1 MSDKASFPDVVIHET
16 ACIDVPCRIGRGT
29 RIWHFSHIMAGAEI
43 GENCNIGQNAFIAG
57 SVRLGHNVKIQNNV
71 SIYDGCTLEDD
82 VFCGPST
89 VFTNIKTP
97 RSHIVRKG
105 QYVHTHVERRAT
117 LGANCT
123 IICGHRIGHHALI
136 GAGAVVTKDVVP
148 YALMV
153 GNPARRTGWV
163 GHAGLPLKPVNDDP
177 KLFVCPETGERFREL
192 SATVLEPLAG
202 SHGNDQAPVPVLDL
216 QAQHSGIASAIRAAI
231 DRVVASQQFI
241 MGPEVAAFENEVAT
255 YAGAAHAIGCASGS
269 DALLLALLV
278 LDLKQ
283 GDEVVTAPYTFFAT
297 VGAISRLGLKPVFC
311 DIDPATFNL
320 DPAQLAKRCTP
331 RTRVVMPVHLF
342 GQSANMAP
350 ILDFCRDRGIWVIED
365 AAQALSCRYG
375 SKMAGTLGDLGC
387 YSFFPSKNLGAYG
400 DAGMVVTNNDQW
412 AERLRMLRTHG
423 TKKKY
428 FHDLVGLNSRLDAL
442 QAAILRVKLPY
453 LDRWSAARRER
464 ADLYRRLF
472 REAGLVPDHEVAGP
486 EEIRAQQ
493 ADGSRHLPSSSGGG
507 AGGKGER
514 SGSEP
519 VPIGSVRL
527 PPEAAYGYHVY
538 NQFAIR
544 LSAAQRDGVR
554 EFLKTRKIATEIYY
568 PLSMHLQRCFQ
579 SLNHAK
585 GDFPNSE
592 LATQENLALPMFPE
606 LSAEQQARVV
616 QAIHDKLKS

>member
-1 MSDKASFPDVVIHET
+1 MS
-16 ACIDVPCRIGRGT
+16 
-29 RIWHFSHIMAGAEI
+29 GAEI
-43 GENCNIGQNAFIAG
+43 GENCNIGQNSFIAG
-57 SVRLGHNVKIQNNV
+57 TVRLGHNVKIQNNV

-105 QYVHTHVERRAT
+105 QYVRTHVERRAT

-123 IICGHRIGHHALI
+123 IICGNRIGHHALI

-163 GHAGLPLKPVNDDP
+163 GHAGLPLKPVNGDAR
-177 KLFVCPETGERFREL
+177 LFVCPETGERFREL
-192 SATVLEPLAG
+192 SSMILEPLAA
-202 SHGNDQAPVPVLDL
+202 SDCKDQAPIPVLDL
-216 QAQHSGIASAIRAAI
+216 KAQHRGIASEIHQAI
-231 DRVVASQQFI
+231 DRVVASQHFI
-241 MGPEVAAFENEVAT
+241 MGPEVAAFETEVAAYT
-255 YAGAAHAIGCASGS
+255 GAAHAIGCASGS
-269 DALLLALLV
+269 DALLLALMV
-278 LDLKQ
+278 LDLKP

-320 DPAQLAKRCTP
+320 DASQLAQRCTP

-342 GQSANMAP
+342 GQPADLAP
-350 ILDFCRDRGIWVIED
+350 ILDFCRERRIWVIED
-365 AAQALSCRYG
+365 AAQALSSRYG
-375 SKMAGTLGDLGC
+375 DKMAGTLGDLGC

-400 DAGMVVTNNDQW
+400 DAGMVVTNNGQW
-412 AERLRMLRTHG
+412 AERLGMLRAHG

-453 LDRWSAARRER
+453 LDRWSAARRDR
-464 ADLYRRLF
+464 ANLYRQLF
-472 REAGLVPDHEVAGP
+472 RE
-486 EEIRAQQ
+486 
-493 ADGSRHLPSSSGGG
+493 SGVVDYRV
-507 AGGKGER
+507 AGGKGHNLPSH
-514 SGSEP
+514 SGRGAGGEGECSTSRP
-519 VPIGSVRL
+519 VPMGSVGL
-527 PPEAAYGYHVY
+527 PPEASYGYHVY
-538 NQFAIR
+538 NQFVIR
-544 LSAAQRDGVR
+544 LNASQRDQVR
-554 EFLKTRKIATEIYY
+554 DFLKARQIATEIYY

-579 SLNHAK
+579 SLNYSK

-592 LATQENLALPMFPE
+592 LATEESLALPMFPE
-606 LSAEQQARVV
+606 LTPQQQARVV
-616 QAIHDKLKS
+616 ESIHEKLKS

>member
-1 MSDKASFPDVVIHET
+1 
-16 ACIDVPCRIGRGT
+16 
-29 RIWHFSHIMAGAEI
+29 MAGAQI

-57 SVRLGHNVKIQNNV
+57 TVRLGQNVKIQNNV

-97 RSHIVRKG
+97 RSHIVRRG
-105 QYVHTHVERRAT
+105 QYVRTHVERRAT

-123 IICGHRIGHHALI
+123 IICGHRIGHDALI

-163 GHAGLPLKPVNDDP
+163 GHAGVPLKPVNGDP
-177 KLFVCPETGERFREL
+177 KLFVCPETGERFQEM
-192 SATVLEPLAG
+192 SSTILEPLADG
-202 SHGNDQAPVPVLDL
+202 KDDAPIPVLDL
-216 QAQHSGIASAIRAAI
+216 KAQHRGIASEIRAAI

-241 MGPEVAAFENEVAT
+241 MGSEVAAFESEVAA

-269 DALLLALLV
+269 DALLLALMV
-278 LDLKQ
+278 LDLKP
-283 GDEVVTAPYTFFAT
+283 GDEVLTAPYTFFAT

-311 DIDPATFNL
+311 DIDPETYNL
-320 DPAQLAKRCTP
+320 DARQLAERCTP

-342 GQSANMAP
+342 GQSADMAP
-350 ILDFCRDRGIWVIED
+350 ILDLCRNRGIWVIED
-365 AAQALSCRYG
+365 AAQALSSRYG
-375 SKMAGTLGDLGC
+375 EKLAGTLGDLGC

-428 FHDLVGLNSRLDAL
+428 FHDVVGINSRLDAL

-453 LDRWSAARRER
+453 LDRWSSARRER
-464 ADLYRRLF
+464 ADMYRQLF
-472 REAGLVPDHEVAGP
+472 SESGL
-486 EEIRAQQ
+486 
-493 ADGSRHLPSSSGGG
+493 LPAPSGTG
-507 AGGKGER
+507 AGAQGEPLA
-514 SGSEP
+514 SGP
-519 VPIGSVRL
+519 VPKGTVRL
-527 PPEAAYGYHVY
+527 PREASYGHHVY
-538 NQFAIR
+538 NQFVIR
-544 LSAAQRDGVR
+544 LNAGQRGEMR
-554 EFLKTRKIATEIYY
+554 EFLKARQIATEIYY

-579 SLNHAK
+579 SLNHVK
-585 GDFPNSE
+585 GDFPHSE
-592 LATQENLALPMFPE
+592 LATEESLALPMFPE
-606 LSAEQQARVV
+606 LTPEQQSRVV
-616 QAIHDKLKS
+616 QAIRDAVKH